1 MIHAGWSRVN
11 ESLTDETQREFL
23 IGFYL
28 GNRDTREWEI
38 ELPLKAPCWIAA
50 AEQ

>member
-1 MIHAGWSRVN
+1 MIHPGWNRVDD
-11 ESLTDETQREFL
+11 SLTDETQREFL

-28 GNRDTREWEI
+28 HNRGTREWEVD
-38 ELPLKAPCWIAA
+38 LPLKESCWIAA